1 MGHEI
6 ELDEGQLR
14 LFPLDAPRRV
24 RGQRRIVPT
33 YSDEQRAAFRRSEEL
48 IARIR
53 PKSLAADRKLC
64 AGCGKII
71 HREGRNCGRRWC
83 PLVHQTW
90 LRDRESVIRRAL
102 KAHGGPFLVIAI
114 TQTHEPGW
122 WACDGTGHPGV
133 PCSGQRGCRVR
144 TEIAERQNALFP
156 EGRRA
161 LLNHTRM
168 QALRAMKRAGYEV
181 SPSACILVQTVEPQS
196 RGLDHGH
203 LVLGHATKV
212 EKAFARF
219 FVDALARFSA
229 EHGLGFVDRYNHAL
243 WRQRQYQGVGQAER
257 AARYLSKYVSKE
269 RASEWLREKVGQ
281 RVFYVAPWLSRAA
294 GASMRIARLGRRM
307 WASDHG
313 YCERPRCTEEEL
325 EAVMRFLAA
334 RDGPP
339 ERAP

>member
-71 HREGRNCGRRWC
+71 HRERRNCGRRWC

-90 LRDRESVIRRAL
+90 LRDRESVIRRAR

-161 LLNHTRM
+161 LLNHARM

-181 SPSACILVQTVEPQS
+181 SPSACILVRTVEPQS

-294 GASMRIARLGRRM
+294 GASMRIARLGDECGPRTTAT
-307 WASDHG
+307 ASVPG
-313 YCERPRCTEEEL
+313 AL
-325 EAVMRFLAA
+325 KKS
-334 RDGPP
+334 
-339 ERAP
+339 

>member
-1 MGHEI
+1 VSPGTEP
-6 ELDEGQLR
+6 EAQLR
-14 LFPLDAPRRV
+14 LFSLDAPRRV
-24 RGQRRIVPT
+24 RGQRRVVPT
-33 YSDEQRAAFRRSEEL
+33 YSDEQRAGFRRTEEL
-48 IARIR
+48 IAQIR
-53 PKSLAADRKLC
+53 PPWLAADRKLC
-64 AGCGKII
+64 AGCGKVI
-71 HREGRNCGRRWC
+71 HRERRHCGRRWC

-90 LRDRESVIRRAL
+90 LRDREAVIRSAL
-102 KAHGGPFLVIAI
+102 QTHGGPFLVIAI
-114 TQTHEPGW
+114 TQTHKPGW
-122 WACDGTGHPGV
+122 WDCDGSGHRGAV
-133 PCSGQRGCRVR
+133 CSGERGCRVKPKL
-144 TEIAERQNALFP
+144 AERENALFP
-156 EGRRA
+156 ERRRE
-161 LLNHTRM
+161 LLNHARTW
-168 QALRAMKRAGYEV
+168 ALRAMKRAGYEV
-181 SPSACILVQTVEPQS
+181 NASACILVQTVEPQS

-203 LVLGHATKV
+203 LVLGHPSKI

-243 WRQRQYQGVGQAER
+243 WRQRQYQGTGQAAR

>member
-1 MGHEI
+1 VSPET
-6 ELDEGQLR
+6 EPEAQLR
-14 LFPLDAPRRV
+14 LFPLEATRRV
-24 RGQRRIVPT
+24 RGRRRILPT
-33 YSDEQRAAFRRSEEL
+33 YSDEQRAAFRRTEEI

-53 PKSLAADRKLC
+53 PQSLRANRKLC

-71 HREGRNCGRRWC
+71 HRERRNCGRRWC
-83 PLVHQTW
+83 PIVRQTW
-90 LRDRESVIRRAL
+90 LRDREAVIRRTL
-102 KAHGGPFLVIAI
+102 QAHGGPFLVIAI
-114 TQTHEPGW
+114 TQTHKPGW
-122 WACDGTGHPGV
+122 WDCDGAGQRGAA
-133 PCSGQRGCRVR
+133 CSGQRGCRVR
-144 TEIAERQNALFP
+144 SEIARRENALFP
-156 EGRRA
+156 ERRRA
-161 LLNHTRM
+161 LLNHARM

-181 SPSACILVQTVEPQS
+181 SASACILVQTIEPQS

-203 LVLGHATKV
+203 LVLGHASKV

-219 FVDALARFSA
+219 FIDALALFSA

-294 GASMRIARLGRRM
+294 SASMRIARLGRQI
-307 WASDHG
+307 WAWDQG
-313 YCERPRCTEEEL
+313 YCERPRCSEENL
-325 EAVMRFLAA
+325 EAVMRFLAD
-334 RDGPP
+334 RERPP

>member
-33 YSDEQRAAFRRSEEL
+33 YSDEQRAAFRRSEEI

-325 EAVMRFLAA
+325 EAVMRFHAA